1 MGSNSNS
8 REEIL
13 IADLPDGYVT
23 DLGRPYITHKGLIAL
38 AHRHGI
44 DSIMTEL
51 KAWSNGEAI
60 VKATATGARGTY
72 TGIGDANPDNVGSM
86 LKSACIRMAETRAVN
101 RALRFYLGIG
111 LTSLDELGD
120 LEEASPPATPAR
132 SKSTPRNPPA
142 QAAPPPRPRGRDGG
156 KLLGRCPECGG
167 DLWDNRE
174 RNKTQKP
181 AWPSF
186 KCVDNG
192 KGCDFLQWP
201 STPIPCE
208 LPPEDRD
215 APGPQMPEAWAA
227 EIEEIEAVKAA
238 ADGDLPF

>member
-1 MGSNSNS
+1 MNKQKRRPGLCCSVPPPSSSSGAPGPSPFTCSAGGSMGSNSNS

-86 LKSACIRMAETRAVN
+86 LKSACISRSVAPRSPQSRKCSYTR
-101 RALRFYLGIG
+101 LR
-111 LTSLDELGD
+111 SVS
-120 LEEASPPATPAR
+120 SPPAISR
-132 SKSTPRNPPA
+132 
-142 QAAPPPRPRGRDGG
+142 AASSDVN
-156 KLLGRCPECGG
+156 EC
-167 DLWDNRE
+167 
-174 RNKTQKP
+174 
-181 AWPSF
+181 F
-186 KCVDNG
+186 
-192 KGCDFLQWP
+192 
-201 STPIPCE
+201 
-208 LPPEDRD
+208 
-215 APGPQMPEAWAA
+215 
-227 EIEEIEAVKAA
+227 
-238 ADGDLPF
+238 